1 MGKTITEKIF
11 SRVTGKD
18 VIAGDIVFPE
28 PEIITVHDWY
38 VVNFDAALEELG
50 INKLYDPDKLI
61 ISTDHEPIAVSL
73 QAAERQKKVREI
85 VKKYGIKNFFDTG
98 RGGHGHV
105 FPVEMG
111 LIKPGMFVEAYDV
124 HVTNFG
130 SVGALAI
137 PVLIEITEVLAC
149 GSVWL
154 KTPETVRVNLNGKMS
169 LGTTIRDIAQKI
181 IN

>member
-1 MGKTITEKIF
+1 M
-11 SRVTGKD
+11 
-18 VIAGDIVFPE
+18 
-28 PEIITVHDWY
+28 
-38 VVNFDAALEELG
+38 G

-137 PVLIEITEVLAC
+137 PEAHLRGQTPGDLEQK
-149 GSVWL
+149 WL
-154 KTPETVRVNLNGKMS
+154 RIYGICILFLLYNYNLP
-169 LGTTIRDIAQKI
+169 
-181 IN
+181 